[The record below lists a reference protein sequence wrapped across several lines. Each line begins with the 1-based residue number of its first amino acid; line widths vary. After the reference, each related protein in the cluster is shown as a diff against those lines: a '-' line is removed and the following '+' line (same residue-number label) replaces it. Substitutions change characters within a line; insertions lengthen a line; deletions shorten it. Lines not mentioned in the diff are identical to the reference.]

1 MRSLRRWKSGAA
13 AMMAMAITTGTV
25 APIFILSP
33 ANAQYRIGQPRNGGN
48 YDYNYNRD
56 ITISSGAR
64 IPTTYEKDKILV
76 SKDETVDITLIVP
89 NNITDNR
96 GNVLIPRDSKIRGK
110 IQPVNTYSQKGA
122 QFVAREIEYPSG
134 RRQNID
140 AQSNIVTRTEK
151 ITRGSNTGQI
161 LTDAAYGA
169 GAGALIGL
177 ITGNRRIEIGE
188 VLAGGGAGALASVLL
203 RRDSAEV
210 ISIDPQRDLT
220 LRLTSALTISPN
232 NR

>member
-1 MRSLRRWKSGAA
+1 MKSLRRWNRSAA
-13 AMMAMAITTGTV
+13 AMMAMAITTGTI

-33 ANAQYRIGQPRNGGN
+33 ANAQFRIGVPRNDGN
-48 YDYNYNRD
+48 FNNARG

-76 SKDETVDITLIVP
+76 SKDETVDITLTVP

-110 IQPVNTYSQKGA
+110 IQPVNRFSQKGA

-134 RRQNID
+134 RRQDIS
-140 AQSNIVTRTEK
+140 AESNIFTRTEK
-151 ITRGSNTGQI
+151 ITKGSDTGQI

-169 GAGALIGL
+169 GAGAIIGL
-177 ITGNRRIEIGE
+177 ITGNRKIEIGE
-188 VLAGGGAGALASVLL
+188 VLAGGGAGALASILL
-203 RRDSAEV
+203 RRNSAEL
-210 ISIDPQRDLT
+210 ISIDTERDLT
-220 LRLTSALTISPN
+220 LRLTSPLTVSLN

>member
-1 MRSLRRWKSGAA
+1 MKSLRRWNSSAA
-13 AMMAMAITTGTV
+13 AMMAMAITTSTV
-25 APIFILSP
+25 APIFIMSP
-33 ANAQYRIGQPRNGGN
+33 ANAQYRIGQPRNGSN
-48 YDYNYNRD
+48 YYSD

-76 SKDETVDITLIVP
+76 SKDETVDVTLIVP
-89 NNITDNR
+89 SNITDSR

-110 IQPVNTYSQKGA
+110 IQPANSYSQKGA

-140 AQSNIVTRTEK
+140 AVSNIVTRTEK
-151 ITRGSNTGQI
+151 ISKGSSTGQI

-169 GAGALIGL
+169 GAGTLIGL
-177 ITGNRRIEIGE
+177 ITGDKKVGVGE
-188 VLAGGGAGALASVLL
+188 VLAGGGAGALASILL
-203 RRDSAEV
+203 RRNSAEL
-210 ISIDPQRDLT
+210 ISIDPERDLT
-220 LRLTSALTISPN
+220 LRLTSPLTVSPN

>member
-1 MRSLRRWKSGAA
+1 MKSLRRWKSGAA

-33 ANAQYRIGQPRNGGN
+33 ANAQYRIGQFR
-48 YDYNYNRD
+48 NRD
-56 ITISSGAR
+56 ITIQSGAR

-76 SKDETVDITLIVP
+76 SQDETVDITLTVP

-96 GNVLIPRDSKIRGK
+96 GNILIPRDSKIRGR
-110 IQPVNTYSQKGA
+110 IQPATISSRKGA

-134 RRQNID
+134 RRQSIN
-140 AQSNIVTRTEK
+140 ATSNIVTRTET
-151 ITRGSNTGQI
+151 ITRGARTNEI

-169 GAGALIGL
+169 GAAAIIGL
-177 ITGNRRIEIGE
+177 ITGNRKIEIGE
-188 VLAGGGAGALASVLL
+188 LLAGGGAGALASILL
-203 RRDSAEV
+203 RRNSAEL
-210 ISIDPQRDLT
+210 ISIDPQTDLT
-220 LRLTSALTISPN
+220 LRLTSPLTVSLD

>member
-1 MRSLRRWKSGAA
+1 MKSLRRWKSGAA

-48 YDYNYNRD
+48 YNYNRD

-64 IPTTYEKDKILV
+64 IPTTYEKDKIIL
-76 SKDETVDITLIVP
+76 SKDETVDITLTVP
-89 NNITDNR
+89 NNITDSR

-110 IQPVNTYSQKGA
+110 VQPANRNSQKGA
-122 QFVAREIEYPSG
+122 QFVAREIEFPNG
-134 RRQNID
+134 RKQEIY
-140 AQSNIVTRTEK
+140 AESNIVTRTEK
-151 ITRGSNTGQI
+151 ITKSSNTGQI

-169 GAGALIGL
+169 GAGAIIGL
-177 ITGNRRIEIGE
+177 ITGNRKIEIGE
-188 VLAGGGAGALASVLL
+188 LLAGGGAGALASILL
-203 RRDSAEV
+203 RRSDAEV
-210 ISIDPQRDLT
+210 ISIDTERDLT
-220 LRLTSALTISPN
+220 LRLTGPLTVSLN